1 MNRLR
6 ARLDSGGDAGFSLVE
21 LLVALTLFGVLGG
34 TLMATV
40 VATKAS
46 VAASRETH
54 DLNEEARLAINRMSR
69 ELRQATEIT
78 AVSAPTTIN
87 SVARESGEVSVTF
100 TVDFNGN
107 GVIDAS
113 AVDPE
118 VLTYK
123 WDGSQVLLIANDTSG
138 SPVIAPVLSGKVS
151 DFSLDY
157 FSSDYRRDCSPVDG
171 MTNWRE
177 LDAYLTTKNAS
188 GVCDARPAAGH
199 TVGAID
205 TSELTDID
213 SVTISFTVL
222 EGTRRQA
229 YRTQVDLR
237 NAR

>member
-1 MNRLR
+1 MNRMR
-6 ARLDSGGDAGFSLVE
+6 ARLHSGTDAGFSLVE
-21 LLVALTLFGVLGG
+21 LLVALTLFSVLGG

-40 VATKAS
+40 IASKAS

-78 AVSAPTTIN
+78 GVSAPTTIN

-100 TVDFNGN
+100 SVDFNGN

-123 WDGSQVLLIANDTSG
+123 WDGSQALLIANDTSG
-138 SPVIAPVLSGKVS
+138 FPVTAPVLSGKVS

-188 GVCDARPAAGH
+188 GVCDLRPAAGH
-199 TVGAID
+199 TVGGID
-205 TSELTDID
+205 TTELADID
-213 SVTISFTVL
+213 SVVISFTVL
-222 EGTRRQA
+222 EGTRRQD
-229 YRTQVDLR
+229 YRTRVDLR